1 MRLAVTASETH
12 QGKMLELDCDQE
24 TISILDIDGQSM
36 GSVTWDA
43 LIEWVKV
50 TSEMDESRHV
60 RAHPRAPLAVKV
72 HYTTPEGKAFDGLTG
87 GIGGG
92 GLFIESSMPL
102 PVGSEV
108 HIQFALPDRPLETI
122 HASGKVCWVRAK
134 PDRFTLYPGMG
145 VQFTDIDSQ
154 AREHVME
161 LVKSLI
167 QVRQARTVPQ

>member
-1 MRLAVTASETH
+1 MRLAVTNSEMH

-24 TISILDIDGQSM
+24 IMTVLDTKGHLI
-36 GSVTWDA
+36 GSVSWDS
-43 LIEWVKV
+43 LIEWIRS
-50 TSEMDESRHV
+50 TSQEEDARHI

-72 HYTTPEGKAFDGLTG
+72 HYSTPEGKEYDGLTG

-102 PVGSEV
+102 PVGSTVNIE
-108 HIQFALPDRPLETI
+108 FALPDRPLDMI
-122 HASGKVCWVRAK
+122 QASGKVCWVRSK

-145 VQFTDIDSQ
+145 IQFTDIDAK
-154 AREHVME
+154 ARDHVMD

-167 QVRQARTVPQ
+167 QVRQTRTVPQ

>member
-1 MRLAVTASETH
+1 MRLAVTASDTH
-12 QGKMLELDCDQE
+12 RGKMLELDCDQE
-24 TISILDIDGQSM
+24 VISVLDTDGHLM
-36 GSVTWDA
+36 GSVTWDS

-108 HIQFALPDRPLETI
+108 HIQFALPDRPLDTI
-122 HASGKVCWVRAK
+122 RASGKVCWVRAK

>member
-1 MRLAVTASETH
+1 MRLSVTASEIH

-24 TISILDIDGQSM
+24 TLTILDTQGQSM
-36 GSVTWDA
+36 GVVSWDS
-43 LIEWVKV
+43 LIEWVK
-50 TSEMDESRHV
+50 SSAEMDEARHV

-72 HYTTPEGKAFDGLTG
+72 HYSTPGGKEFDGLTG

-102 PVGSEV
+102 PVGSELN
-108 HIQFALPDRPLETI
+108 INFSLPDRPLDRI
-122 HASGKVCWVRAK
+122 QASGKVCWVRAK

-145 VQFTDIDSQ
+145 IQFTDIEPE